1 MKRAQVQSS
10 VDGRPCLSYGDSL
23 SGDVVK
29 KIDWSTEYWLLNAS
43 FHYSITPSFQSSRM
57 EGDFYF

>member
-10 VDGRPCLSYGDSL
+10 VDGRPYAGSV
-23 SGDVVK
+23 SGEVVK